1 MQKHSWFE
9 FEVSRVLK
17 LAQNVPCLLVK
28 AKKNGLLRHQ
38 VKVYRRSLH
47 VVSKE
52 SLKGPCSVHI

>member
-1 MQKHSWFE
+1 VFAGE
-9 FEVSRVLK
+9 GE
-17 LAQNVPCLLVK
+17 
-28 AKKNGLLRHQ
+28 KNGLLRHQ